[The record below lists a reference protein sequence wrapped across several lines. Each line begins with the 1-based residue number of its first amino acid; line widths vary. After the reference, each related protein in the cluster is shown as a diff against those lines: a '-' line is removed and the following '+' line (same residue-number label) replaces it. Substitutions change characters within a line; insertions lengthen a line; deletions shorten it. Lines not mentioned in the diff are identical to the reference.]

1 MPFEPIA
8 IDFLHLEKSRGGCEY
23 ILVVMDHFTRYA
35 QAYAT
40 RNMSAKTVAQELYN
54 YFILRVGFPFRI
66 HHDQEGEFEN
76 CLHRELELCGVQHS
90 HTTPYHPQGN
100 VKVERFNRTLLW
112 MLRTFTEITLGRTL
126 EPCVIT
132 ARNTNQLATH
142 RSSSSSAATPV
153 CR

>member
-8 IDFLHLEKSRGGCEY
+8 IDFLHLGKSRGGCEY

-35 QAYAT
+35 QVYAT